1 MYVCMYVCMY
11 LCRCVCV
18 CACMYVYMYVLYIG
32 NVIYYNVCVSDLPS
46 CSAFTKSGGKIALS
60 GLVRRQ
66 AEVVM
71 NAYRDGFDD
80 LKVEASEEDWVL
92 VTGIKR

>member
-1 MYVCMYVCMY
+1 MY
-11 LCRCVCV
+11 LNPILRL
-18 CACMYVYMYVLYIG
+18 VYLLSV
-32 NVIYYNVCVSDLPS
+32 
-46 CSAFTKSGGKIALS
+46 FTKSGGKIALS

-71 NAYRDGFDD
+71 TAYRDNFDD
-80 LKVEASEEDWVL
+80 LLVEAAEEDWVL

>member
-1 MYVCMYVCMY
+1 M
-11 LCRCVCV
+11 L
-18 CACMYVYMYVLYIG
+18 
-32 NVIYYNVCVSDLPS
+32 S